1 MTDGRAWMQLVRIY
15 KSTRDFDQAEATL
28 RQAIEACPDNARLRQ
43 ALADLCRE
51 QRRYNEAREHF
62 RRAML
67 LDPQMSSVYDS
78 WGRMEMQLGRHPVAV
93 SLIKRGLAL
102 KPSARL
108 YHALGVMLDTQGRAG
123 QAREMLRTGLKLP
136 NEEGNP
142 QLLHALGMVEVRAGD
157 LPRARQAFLSAIAS
171 NPSFTMAH
179 LSLGQLEEKLG
190 NYEGARRYYSAGA
203 TSPQPAARG
212 VPAGRRGAV
221 QLWQSWARMEQR
233 LGSPS
238 AALRLYER
246 AVRFY
251 STDEQ
256 LLIEWS
262 KLLTEDGARDAT
274 NWDKART
281 ILQRVTGRRR
291 PRPYAFQCFA
301 ALEQQAGNI
310 AQARELYERGA
321 SVRATGVAVQQE
333 MVPLLHAWAV
343 FEWKSGEKSAAR
355 KLFERAEAVSP
366 KPCGWLYQWHARFE
380 ADQGNVVLARHYYAR
395 AVNTAQKDS
404 SVWRMWA
411 EMEQGVGNAERAS
424 TYMRRS
430 VELETEAWMY
440 GDEERLA
447 SPLRRK
453 GLR

>member
-1 MTDGRAWMQLVRIY
+1 MTPEDIQEHAARLVHMRQYSQAAAVLKYVVGISMTDGRAWMQLVRIY

-190 NYEGARRYYSAGA
+190 NYE
-203 TSPQPAARG
+203 
-212 VPAGRRGAV
+212 
-221 QLWQSWARMEQR
+221 
-233 LGSPS
+233 
-238 AALRLYER
+238 
-246 AVRFY
+246 VR
-251 STDEQ
+251 
-256 LLIEWS
+256 
-262 KLLTEDGARDAT
+262 
-274 NWDKART
+274 
-281 ILQRVTGRRR
+281 
-291 PRPYAFQCFA
+291 
-301 ALEQQAGNI
+301 
-310 AQARELYERGA
+310 
-321 SVRATGVAVQQE
+321 
-333 MVPLLHAWAV
+333 H
-343 FEWKSGEKSAAR
+343 
-355 KLFERAEAVSP
+355 
-366 KPCGWLYQWHARFE
+366 
-380 ADQGNVVLARHYYAR
+380 
-395 AVNTAQKDS
+395 
-404 SVWRMWA
+404 
-411 EMEQGVGNAERAS
+411 
-424 TYMRRS
+424 
-430 VELETEAWMY
+430 
-440 GDEERLA
+440 
-447 SPLRRK
+447 
-453 GLR
+453 